1 MKMILFNQNPM
12 ITKLLES
19 VSKKLE
25 LSIENF
31 NHYQELSV
39 RLKED
44 PEWLLIADDECLEKL
59 DQVDWLELKE
69 IISQNKNS
77 VCMYKKG
84 NEAQP
89 FLEGFEMKIKK
100 PFLPTEMLKVLQKKL
115 GSDMS
120 ELEPSQNLDPTQEV
134 LETNWDELE
143 NLGDLEAL
151 AKEEPNNEEQLLPTL
166 DAQEEKEEVK
176 ETPQKEEKPKDD
188 ETQEGDETPKDEEVS
203 KELETQEKLEIP
215 KEETQEE
222 QVKEQE
228 PIKEETQEIKE
239 EKQEETQDS
248 PSAQELE
255 AMQELVKEI
264 QENSNENKEETQ
276 ESAEI
281 PQDKEIQ
288 EVVTEKTQVQ
298 ELEVPKEKTQESAEA
313 LQETQAH
320 ELEKQEIAETPQEK
334 EKQEIAETP
343 QEKEKQEIA
352 ETPQEKE
359 KQEIA
364 ETPQEKEKQEIAE
377 TPQELEIPQAQEKET
392 PQEETQEKETPQE
405 ETQEKETPQEETQ
418 EKETPQEETQETET
432 QNQETPPK
440 VQEETKEKT
449 QEDNYESIEDI
460 PEPVMAKAMGE
471 ELPFLNEA
479 VAKTPNNEN
488 DTETPKESDIKTSQE
503 KEESDKTS
511 SPLELRLNLQD
522 LLKSLNQ
529 ESLKSLL
536 ENKTLSIKITLED
549 KKPDA

>member
-1 MKMILFNQNPM
+1 MKIILFNQNPM
-12 ITKLLES
+12 IAKLLES

-31 NHYQELSV
+31 NHYQELSAH
-39 RLKED
+39 LKKD

-69 IISQNKNS
+69 TISQNKNS

-115 GSDMS
+115 GSNMS
-120 ELEPSQNLDPTQEV
+120 ELEPSQNSDPTQEI

-166 DAQEEKEEVK
+166 NEQEEKEEIK

-188 ETQEGDETPKDEEVS
+188 ETQESETPKDEEVS

-239 EKQEETQDS
+239 EKREETQDS

-264 QENSNENKEETQ
+264 QENSNGQEDKKETQ

-288 EVVTEKTQVQ
+288 EVVTEKTQAQ
-298 ELEVPKEKTQESAEA
+298 
-313 LQETQAH
+313 
-320 ELEKQEIAETPQEK
+320 ELEKQENAETPQEK
-334 EKQEIAETP
+334 EKQEDTG
-343 QEKEKQEIA
+343 
-352 ETPQEKE
+352 
-359 KQEIA
+359 
-364 ETPQEKEKQEIAE
+364 
-377 TPQELEIPQAQEKET
+377 TPQELEIPQV
-392 PQEETQEKETPQE
+392 
-405 ETQEKETPQEETQ
+405 Q
-418 EKETPQEETQETET
+418 EKETPQEETQETQEKEMPQAQDET
-432 QNQETPPK
+432 L
-440 VQEETKEKT
+440 
-449 QEDNYESIEDI
+449 QEDHYESIEDI

-488 DTETPKESDIKTSQE
+488 DTETPKENDTETPQE

-536 ENKTLSIKITLED
+536 ENKTLNIKITLED
-549 KKPDA
+549 KKPNE

>member
-25 LSIENF
+25 LPMENF
-31 NHYQELSV
+31 NHYQELSAC
-39 RLKED
+39 LKED

-84 NEAQP
+84 NEVQP
-89 FLEGFEMKIKK
+89 FLEGFEMKMKK
-100 PFLPTEMLKVLQKKL
+100 PFLPTEVLKILQKKL
-115 GSDMS
+115 GSNIN

-151 AKEEPNNEEQLLPTL
+151 VQEEPNNEEQLLPTL
-166 DAQEEKEEVK
+166 NAQEIETPKEETQEEVKKEEVK
-176 ETPQKEEKPKDD
+176 EMQEEIKEKEKQEVAENPQDEEKPKDD

-215 KEETQEE
+215 KEETQKEVKEE
-222 QVKEQE
+222 IKEETQEQE

-239 EKQEETQDS
+239 EKQEETQYS

-264 QENSNENKEETQ
+264 QENSNDQENKKETQ
-276 ESAEI
+276 E
-281 PQDKEIQ
+281 
-288 EVVTEKTQVQ
+288 TQ
-298 ELEVPKEKTQESAEA
+298 
-313 LQETQAH
+313 
-320 ELEKQEIAETPQEK
+320 ETPQEK
-334 EKQEIAETP
+334 ET
-343 QEKEKQEIA
+343 
-352 ETPQEKE
+352 
-359 KQEIA
+359 
-364 ETPQEKEKQEIAE
+364 
-377 TPQELEIPQAQEKET
+377 QELEIPK
-392 PQEETQEKETPQE
+392 EETQENTETPQDVEIPKE
-405 ETQEKETPQEETQ
+405 ETQENTETPQDVEIPKEETQ
-418 EKETPQEETQETET
+418 ENTETPQDVEIPKEETQE
-432 QNQETPPK
+432 
-440 VQEETKEKT
+440 
-449 QEDNYESIEDI
+449 DHYESIEDI

-488 DTETPKESDIKTSQE
+488 DTETPKESVTETSKNENATETPQE
-503 KEESDKTS
+503 EESDKTS
-511 SPLELRLNLQD
+511 SPLELCLNLQD

-549 KKPDA
+549 KKPNA

>member
-12 ITKLLES
+12 IAKLLES
-19 VSKKLE
+19 VSNKLE
-25 LSIENF
+25 LSMENF
-31 NHYQELSV
+31 NHYQELSA
-39 RLKED
+39 RLKKD

-69 IISQNKNS
+69 TISQNKNS

-115 GSDMS
+115 GSNAS

-151 AKEEPNNEEQLLPTL
+151 VQEEPNNEEQLLPTL
-166 DAQEEKEEVK
+166 NDQEEKEEIKETPQEEKEEIKEEEKEEIKEEVK
-176 ETPQKEEKPKDD
+176 ETPQEEEKPKDD

-203 KELETQEKLEIP
+203 KELKAPQELEIP

-222 QVKEQE
+222 RVKEQE
-228 PIKEETQEIKE
+228 PIKEETQENKE
-239 EKQEETQDS
+239 KKQEKTQDS

-264 QENSNENKEETQ
+264 QENSNGQEDKKETQ
-276 ESAEI
+276 ENAETPQETPQDVENQAQEI
-281 PQDKEIQ
+281 QDKEIQDKEIQDKEIQDKEIQ
-288 EVVTEKTQVQ
+288 E
-298 ELEVPKEKTQESAEA
+298 TQEIQENTEIP
-313 LQETQAH
+313 QEETQ
-320 ELEKQEIAETPQEK
+320 EEIQENAETPQEK
-334 EKQEIAETP
+334 E
-343 QEKEKQEIA
+343 
-352 ETPQEKE
+352 
-359 KQEIA
+359 
-364 ETPQEKEKQEIAE
+364 
-377 TPQELEIPQAQEKET
+377 
-392 PQEETQEKETPQE
+392 
-405 ETQEKETPQEETQ
+405 
-418 EKETPQEETQETET
+418 
-432 QNQETPPK
+432 
-440 VQEETKEKT
+440 T
-449 QEDNYESIEDI
+449 QEDHYESIEDI

-479 VAKTPNNEN
+479 VAKIPNNEN
-488 DTETPKESDIKTSQE
+488 ATETPQE
-503 KEESDKTS
+503 EESDKTS
-511 SPLELRLNLQD
+511 SPLELCLNLQD

-536 ENKTLSIKITLED
+536 KNKTLSIKITLED
-549 KKPDA
+549 KKPNA

>member
-12 ITKLLES
+12 IAKLLES

-31 NHYQELSV
+31 NHYQELSAC
-39 RLKED
+39 LKKD

-89 FLEGFEMKIKK
+89 FLEGFEMKMKK

-115 GSDMS
+115 GSNIS

-166 DAQEEKEEVK
+166 NAQEEKEEVK
-176 ETPQKEEKPKDD
+176 EMPQEEEKPKDD
-188 ETQEGDETPKDEEVS
+188 ETQEGETPKDEEVS

-215 KEETQEE
+215 KEKTQ
-222 QVKEQE
+222 EQE
-228 PIKEETQEIKE
+228 PIKEETQENKE
-239 EKQEETQDS
+239 EKQEKTQDS

-264 QENSNENKEETQ
+264 QENSNGQENKEETQ
-276 ESAEI
+276 ESTEI

-288 EVVTEKTQVQ
+288 EVVTEKTQAQ
-298 ELEVPKEKTQESAEA
+298 ELEIPKEKTQESAEA

-320 ELEKQEIAETPQEK
+320 EL
-334 EKQEIAETP
+334 
-343 QEKEKQEIA
+343 
-352 ETPQEKE
+352 E

-392 PQEETQEKETPQE
+392 PQEETQEKETPKDESMQE
-405 ETQEKETPQEETQ
+405 SAQNLQDKETPQEETQ
-418 EKETPQEETQETET
+418 EDHYET
-432 QNQETPPK
+432 
-440 VQEETKEKT
+440 
-449 QEDNYESIEDI
+449 IEDI

-488 DTETPKESDIKTSQE
+488 DTEAPKESVTETSKNENATETPQE

-511 SPLELRLNLQD
+511 SPLELHLNLQD

-549 KKPDA
+549 KKPNA

>member
-25 LSIENF
+25 LSMEDF
-31 NHYQELSV
+31 NRYQELST

-44 PEWLLIADDECLEKL
+44 PEWILIADDECLEKL

-100 PFLPTEMLKVLQKKL
+100 PFLPTEVLKVLQKKL
-115 GSDMS
+115 GSNMS

-143 NLGDLEAL
+143 NLGDLKAL
-151 AKEEPNNEEQLLPTL
+151 VQEEPNNEEQLLPTL
-166 DAQEEKEEVK
+166 NNQKEKEEVK
-176 ETPQKEEKPKDD
+176 ETPQEEKPKDD
-188 ETQEGDETPKDEEVS
+188 EIQESETLKDEEVS
-203 KELETQEKLEIP
+203 KELKTQEELEIP
-215 KEETQEE
+215 KEETQE
-222 QVKEQE
+222 QAKEQE
-228 PIKEETQEIKE
+228 PIKEETQENKE
-239 EKQEETQDS
+239 EKQEKTQEEIKEETQEQAKEQEPIKEETQETKEEKQEKTQDS

-264 QENSNENKEETQ
+264 QENSNGQENKKETQ
-276 ESAEI
+276 EN
-281 PQDKEIQ
+281 
-288 EVVTEKTQVQ
+288 TETPQ
-298 ELEVPKEKTQESAEA
+298 ELEKQELEKQEKTQESAETPQDVETP
-313 LQETQAH
+313 QENTETPQ
-320 ELEKQEIAETPQEK
+320 ELEKQDVETPQEK
-334 EKQEIAETP
+334 EI
-343 QEKEKQEIA
+343 
-352 ETPQEKE
+352 
-359 KQEIA
+359 
-364 ETPQEKEKQEIAE
+364 
-377 TPQELEIPQAQEKET
+377 PQELEKQELETPQDVET
-392 PQEETQEKETPQE
+392 PQEEIQENTETPQKLE
-405 ETQEKETPQEETQ
+405 
-418 EKETPQEETQETET
+418 
-432 QNQETPPK
+432 NQE
-440 VQEETKEKT
+440 
-449 QEDNYESIEDI
+449 DHYESIEDI
-460 PEPVMAKAMGE
+460 PEPVMAQAMGE

-479 VAKTPNNEN
+479 VAKTSNNEN
-488 DTETPKESDIKTSQE
+488 DTETPKESAIKTPQE

-511 SPLELRLNLQD
+511 NPLELRLNLQD

-536 ENKTLSIKITLED
+536 ENKTLNIKITLED

>member
-12 ITKLLES
+12 IAKLLES

-31 NHYQELSV
+31 NHYQELSAH
-39 RLKED
+39 LKKD

-69 IISQNKNS
+69 TISQNKNS

-84 NEAQP
+84 NEKQP

-100 PFLPTEMLKVLQKKL
+100 PFLPTEMLKILQKKL
-115 GSDMS
+115 GSNAS

-176 ETPQKEEKPKDD
+176 QEEKEEVKETPQEEEKPKDD
-188 ETQEGDETPKDEEVS
+188 ETQENETPKDEEVS

-215 KEETQEE
+215 KEETQ
-222 QVKEQE
+222 EQE

-264 QENSNENKEETQ
+264 QENSNGQENKEKTQ

-288 EVVTEKTQVQ
+288 EVVTEQTQAQ
-298 ELEVPKEKTQESAEA
+298 ELEIPKEKTQESAEA

-343 QEKEKQEIA
+343 QEKE
-352 ETPQEKE
+352 TPQTQDEK
-359 KQEIA
+359 
-364 ETPQEKEKQEIAE
+364 PQE
-377 TPQELEIPQAQEKET
+377 
-392 PQEETQEKETPQE
+392 
-405 ETQEKETPQEETQ
+405 
-418 EKETPQEETQETET
+418 
-432 QNQETPPK
+432 
-440 VQEETKEKT
+440 
-449 QEDNYESIEDI
+449 DHYESIEDI

-479 VAKTPNNEN
+479 VAKTPNSEN
-488 DTETPKESDIKTSQE
+488 STETPKESVTETSKNENNTETPQE

-549 KKPDA
+549 KKPNA

>member
-12 ITKLLES
+12 IAKLLES

-31 NHYQELSV
+31 NHYQELSAH
-39 RLKED
+39 LKKD

-100 PFLPTEMLKVLQKKL
+100 PFLPTEVLKILQKKL
-115 GSDMS
+115 GSNTS

-143 NLGDLEAL
+143 SLGDLEAL
-151 AKEEPNNEEQLLPTL
+151 AKEEPDNEEQLLPTL
-166 DAQEEKEEVK
+166 NDQEVKEEEKEEVK
-176 ETPQKEEKPKDD
+176 ETPQEEEKPKDD
-188 ETQEGDETPKDEEVS
+188 ETQEGETPKDEEVS
-203 KELETQEKLEIP
+203 KELETQEELEIP

-222 QVKEQE
+222 VKEEMKEETQEQE
-228 PIKEETQEIKE
+228 PIKEETQEEVKEETQENKE
-239 EKQEETQDS
+239 EKQEKTQDS

-264 QENSNENKEETQ
+264 QENSNGQEDKKETQ
-276 ESAEI
+276 ENAEI

-298 ELEVPKEKTQESAEA
+298 ELEIPKEKTQESTEA
-313 LQETQAH
+313 LQETQVH
-320 ELEKQEIAETPQEK
+320 ELEKQEIVETPQDVEV
-334 EKQEIAETP
+334 P
-343 QEKEKQEIA
+343 QS
-352 ETPQEKE
+352 
-359 KQEIA
+359 
-364 ETPQEKEKQEIAE
+364 
-377 TPQELEIPQAQEKET
+377 QEKET
-392 PQEETQEKETPQE
+392 PQTQDEKPQE
-405 ETQEKETPQEETQ
+405 DHYET
-418 EKETPQEETQETET
+418 
-432 QNQETPPK
+432 
-440 VQEETKEKT
+440 
-449 QEDNYESIEDI
+449 IEDI

-488 DTETPKESDIKTSQE
+488 DTETPKESVTETSKNENDTETPQE
-503 KEESDKTS
+503 KEQSDKTS

>member
-25 LSIENF
+25 LSMEDF
-31 NHYQELSV
+31 NRYQELST

-44 PEWLLIADDECLEKL
+44 PEWILIADDECLEKL

-100 PFLPTEMLKVLQKKL
+100 PFLPTEILKILQKKL
-115 GSDMS
+115 GSNAS

-151 AKEEPNNEEQLLPTL
+151 VQEEPNNEEQLLPTL
-166 DAQEEKEEVK
+166 NAQEEKEEVKEEEKEEVKEEEKEEVKEEEKEEVKEEEKEEVKEEEKEEVKEEEKEEVK
-176 ETPQKEEKPKDD
+176 ETPQEEKPKDD
-188 ETQEGDETPKDEEVS
+188 EIQEGETLKDEEVS
-203 KELETQEKLEIP
+203 KELETQEELEIP
-215 KEETQEE
+215 KEETQEPA
-222 QVKEQE
+222 KEQE

-239 EKQEETQDS
+239 EKQEKTQDS

-264 QENSNENKEETQ
+264 QENSNGQEDKKETQ
-276 ESAEI
+276 EN
-281 PQDKEIQ
+281 
-288 EVVTEKTQVQ
+288 T
-298 ELEVPKEKTQESAEA
+298 
-313 LQETQAH
+313 
-320 ELEKQEIAETPQEK
+320 
-334 EKQEIAETP
+334 
-343 QEKEKQEIA
+343 
-352 ETPQEKE
+352 
-359 KQEIA
+359 
-364 ETPQEKEKQEIAE
+364 E
-377 TPQELEIPQAQEKET
+377 TPQELEKQEKEIPQENTEIPQEKETQKLETPQDVET
-392 PQEETQEKETPQE
+392 PQEEIQENTETPQKLE
-405 ETQEKETPQEETQ
+405 AQK
-418 EKETPQEETQETET
+418 
-432 QNQETPPK
+432 
-440 VQEETKEKT
+440 
-449 QEDNYESIEDI
+449 DHYESIEDI
-460 PEPVMAKAMGE
+460 PEPVMAQAMGE
-471 ELPFLNEA
+471 ELPFLNES
-479 VAKTPNNEN
+479 VAKIPNNEN
-488 DTETPKESDIKTSQE
+488 DTETPKESVIKTPQE

-511 SPLELRLNLQD
+511 NPLELRLNLQD

-536 ENKTLSIKITLED
+536 ENKTLNIKITLED

>member
-31 NHYQELSV
+31 NHYQELSA
-39 RLKED
+39 RLKKD

-89 FLEGFEMKIKK
+89 FLEGFEVKIKK

-166 DAQEEKEEVK
+166 NDQEEKEEIK
-176 ETPQKEEKPKDD
+176 ETPQEEKEEIKETPQEEKPKDD
-188 ETQEGDETPKDEEVS
+188 ETQEGETLKDKEVS
-203 KELETQEKLEIP
+203 KELETQEELEIP

-222 QVKEQE
+222 VKEEMKEETQE
-228 PIKEETQEIKE
+228 QVKEETQEIKE
-239 EKQEETQDS
+239 EKQEKTQDS
-248 PSAQELE
+248 PSTQELE

-264 QENSNENKEETQ
+264 QENSNGQENKEETQ
-276 ESAEI
+276 ESTEI

-288 EVVTEKTQVQ
+288 EVVTEKTQAQ
-298 ELEVPKEKTQESAEA
+298 ELEIPKEKTQESAEA

-320 ELEKQEIAETPQEK
+320 ELEKQEIAETPQE
-334 EKQEIAETP
+334 ETQEIAETP
-343 QEKEKQEIA
+343 QDV
-352 ETPQEKE
+352 
-359 KQEIA
+359 
-364 ETPQEKEKQEIAE
+364 
-377 TPQELEIPQAQEKET
+377 EIPQAQEKET
-392 PQEETQEKETPQE
+392 PQTQDEKPQE
-405 ETQEKETPQEETQ
+405 
-418 EKETPQEETQETET
+418 
-432 QNQETPPK
+432 
-440 VQEETKEKT
+440 
-449 QEDNYESIEDI
+449 DHYENIEDI

-488 DTETPKESDIKTSQE
+488 DTETPKESDIKTPQE

-549 KKPDA
+549 KKPNA

>member
-1 MKMILFNQNPM
+1 MKIILFNQNPM

-25 LSIENF
+25 LSMEDF
-31 NHYQELSV
+31 NRYQELST

-44 PEWLLIADDECLEKL
+44 PEWILIADDECLEKL

-69 IISQNKNS
+69 TISQNKNS

-100 PFLPTEMLKVLQKKL
+100 PFLPTEVLKILQKKL
-115 GSDMS
+115 GSNMS

-151 AKEEPNNEEQLLPTL
+151 VQEEPNNEEQLLPTL
-166 DAQEEKEEVK
+166 NDQEEKEEIKEEIK
-176 ETPQKEEKPKDD
+176 ETPQEEEKPKDD
-188 ETQEGDETPKDEEVS
+188 EIQEGETLKDEEVS

-215 KEETQEE
+215 KEETQE
-222 QVKEQE
+222 QAKEQE
-228 PIKEETQEIKE
+228 PIKEETQEEVKKETQEQAKEQEPIKEETQENKE
-239 EKQEETQDS
+239 EKQEKTQDS
-248 PSAQELE
+248 PSTQELE
-255 AMQELVKEI
+255 AIQELVKEI
-264 QENSNENKEETQ
+264 QENSNGQENKKETQ
-276 ESAEI
+276 EN
-281 PQDKEIQ
+281 
-288 EVVTEKTQVQ
+288 T
-298 ELEVPKEKTQESAEA
+298 
-313 LQETQAH
+313 
-320 ELEKQEIAETPQEK
+320 ETPQEK
-334 EKQEIAETP
+334 EKQELETP
-343 QEKEKQEIA
+343 QEKETQKLETPQDV

-359 KQEIA
+359 TQKLETPQDVETPQ
-364 ETPQEKEKQEIAE
+364 ETPQEKETQKLE
-377 TPQELEIPQAQEKET
+377 TPQEISQENTEKT
-392 PQEETQEKETPQE
+392 QKLETQE
-405 ETQEKETPQEETQ
+405 
-418 EKETPQEETQETET
+418 
-432 QNQETPPK
+432 
-440 VQEETKEKT
+440 
-449 QEDNYESIEDI
+449 DHYESIEDI
-460 PEPVMAKAMGE
+460 PEPVMAQAMGE
-471 ELPFLNEA
+471 ELPFLNES

-488 DTETPKESDIKTSQE
+488 DTETPKESAIKTPQE

-511 SPLELRLNLQD
+511 SPLELCLNLQD

>member
-31 NHYQELSV
+31 NHYQELSAH
-39 RLKED
+39 LKED
-44 PEWLLIADDECLEKL
+44 PEWILIADDECLEKL

-176 ETPQKEEKPKDD
+176 ETPQKKEKPKDD

-343 QEKEKQEIA
+343 QE
-352 ETPQEKE
+352 
-359 KQEIA
+359 
-364 ETPQEKEKQEIAE
+364 
-377 TPQELEIPQAQEKET
+377 LEIPQAQEKET

-405 ETQEKETPQEETQ
+405 ETQEIAETPQ
-418 EKETPQEETQETET
+418 EKETP
-432 QNQETPPK
+432 
-440 VQEETKEKT
+440 KT
-449 QEDNYESIEDI
+449 QEDHYESIEDI

-488 DTETPKESDIKTSQE
+488 DTETPKESDIKTPQE

-549 KKPDA
+549 KKPNA

>member
-12 ITKLLES
+12 IAKLLES
-19 VSKKLE
+19 VSNKLE

-31 NHYQELSV
+31 NHYQELSAH
-39 RLKED
+39 LKKD

-59 DQVDWLELKE
+59 DQIDWLELKE
-69 IISQNKNS
+69 TISQNKNS

-84 NEAQP
+84 NESQP
-89 FLEGFEMKIKK
+89 FLEGFEVKIKK

-115 GSDMS
+115 GSNAS
-120 ELEPSQNLDPTQEV
+120 ELETSQNLDPTQEV

-176 ETPQKEEKPKDD
+176 QEEKEEVKQEEKEEVKQEEKEEVKQEEKEEVKQEEKEEVKETLQEEKPKDD

-203 KELETQEKLEIP
+203 KELETQEEV

-228 PIKEETQEIKE
+228 PLKEETQEIKE

-264 QENSNENKEETQ
+264 QENSNENKKETQ

-298 ELEVPKEKTQESAEA
+298 ELEVPKEKVQESAEA
-313 LQETQAH
+313 LQETQAQ
-320 ELEKQEIAETPQEK
+320 ELEKEENSETPQDVEV
-334 EKQEIAETP
+334 P
-343 QEKEKQEIA
+343 QS
-352 ETPQEKE
+352 
-359 KQEIA
+359 
-364 ETPQEKEKQEIAE
+364 
-377 TPQELEIPQAQEKET
+377 QEKET

-405 ETQEKETPQEETQ
+405 ETQEKETPQTQ
-418 EKETPQEETQETET
+418 DEKPQE
-432 QNQETPPK
+432 
-440 VQEETKEKT
+440 
-449 QEDNYESIEDI
+449 DHYESIEDI

-488 DTETPKESDIKTSQE
+488 DTETPKESVTETSKNENDTETPQE

-522 LLKSLNQ
+522 LLKNLNQ

-549 KKPDA
+549 KKPNA

>member
-1 MKMILFNQNPM
+1 MKIILFNQNPM

-25 LSIENF
+25 LSMEDF
-31 NHYQELSV
+31 NRYQELST

-44 PEWLLIADDECLEKL
+44 PEWILIADDECLEKL

-84 NEAQP
+84 HEAQP

-100 PFLPTEMLKVLQKKL
+100 PFLPTEVLKILQKKL
-115 GSDMS
+115 GSNASD
-120 ELEPSQNLDPTQEV
+120 LEPSQNLDPTQEV

-151 AKEEPNNEEQLLPTL
+151 VQEEPNNEEQLLPTL
-166 DAQEEKEEVK
+166 NNQKEKEEVK
-176 ETPQKEEKPKDD
+176 EEIKETPQEEEKPKDD
-188 ETQEGDETPKDEEVS
+188 EIQEGETLKDEEVS
-203 KELETQEKLEIP
+203 KELETQEEV
-215 KEETQEE
+215 KEEEQEE
-222 QVKEQE
+222 VKEQE
-228 PIKEETQEIKE
+228 PIKEETQEEVKEEEQEEVKEQEPIKEETQENKE
-239 EKQEETQDS
+239 EKQEKTQDS

-264 QENSNENKEETQ
+264 QENSNGQEDKKETQ
-276 ESAEI
+276 ENTETLQEKETQKLET
-281 PQDKEIQ
+281 PQD
-288 EVVTEKTQVQ
+288 V
-298 ELEVPKEKTQESAEA
+298 
-313 LQETQAH
+313 ETPQ
-320 ELEKQEIAETPQEK
+320 ETPQEK
-334 EKQEIAETP
+334 EIPQENTETP
-343 QEKEKQEIA
+343 QK
-352 ETPQEKE
+352 
-359 KQEIA
+359 
-364 ETPQEKEKQEIAE
+364 
-377 TPQELEIPQAQEKET
+377 LEA
-392 PQEETQEKETPQE
+392 
-405 ETQEKETPQEETQ
+405 
-418 EKETPQEETQETET
+418 
-432 QNQETPPK
+432 PK
-440 VQEETKEKT
+440 
-449 QEDNYESIEDI
+449 DHYESIEDI
-460 PEPVMAKAMGE
+460 PEPVMAQAMGE
-471 ELPFLNEA
+471 ELPFLNES

-488 DTETPKESDIKTSQE
+488 DIKTPKESVIKTPQE

>member
-25 LSIENF
+25 LSVENF
-31 NHYQELSV
+31 NHYQELSA
-39 RLKED
+39 RLKEE
-44 PEWLLIADDECLEKL
+44 PEWILIADDECLEKL

-89 FLEGFEMKIKK
+89 FLEGFEMKIQK
-100 PFLPTEMLKVLQKKL
+100 PFLPTEILKILQKKL
-115 GSDMS
+115 GSNAS

-151 AKEEPNNEEQLLPTL
+151 VQEEPNNEEQLLPTL
-166 DAQEEKEEVK
+166 NAQEEKEEVK

-188 ETQEGDETPKDEEVS
+188 ETQEGETLKDEEIS
-203 KELETQEKLEIP
+203 KELETQEELEIP
-215 KEETQEE
+215 KEETQE
-222 QVKEQE
+222 QAKEQE
-228 PIKEETQEIKE
+228 PIKEETQENKE
-239 EKQEETQDS
+239 EKQEKTQDS
-248 PSAQELE
+248 PSVQELE

-264 QENSNENKEETQ
+264 QENSNGQEDKKETQ
-276 ESAEI
+276 ENTETPQEKETQELEI
-281 PQDKEIQ
+281 PQNVETPQDKETQ
-288 EVVTEKTQVQ
+288 ENTETPQ
-298 ELEVPKEKTQESAEA
+298 ELEKQELETQEKTQESAE
-313 LQETQAH
+313 
-320 ELEKQEIAETPQEK
+320 TPQEK
-334 EKQEIAETP
+334 TQK
-343 QEKEKQEIA
+343 
-352 ETPQEKE
+352 
-359 KQEIA
+359 
-364 ETPQEKEKQEIAE
+364 
-377 TPQELEIPQAQEKET
+377 L
-392 PQEETQEKETPQE
+392 ETQE
-405 ETQEKETPQEETQ
+405 
-418 EKETPQEETQETET
+418 
-432 QNQETPPK
+432 
-440 VQEETKEKT
+440 
-449 QEDNYESIEDI
+449 DHYESIEDI
-460 PEPVMAKAMGE
+460 PEPVMAQAMGE

-479 VAKTPNNEN
+479 VAKTSNNEN
-488 DTETPKESDIKTSQE
+488 DTETPKESVIKTPQE

>member
-31 NHYQELSV
+31 NHYQELSA
-39 RLKED
+39 RLKKD

-69 IISQNKNS
+69 TISQNKNS

-115 GSDMS
+115 GSNAS

-143 NLGDLEAL
+143 SLGDLEAL

-166 DAQEEKEEVK
+166 DVQEEKEEVK
-176 ETPQKEEKPKDD
+176 EMPQEEEKPKDD
-188 ETQEGDETPKDEEVS
+188 ETQEGETPKDKEVS
-203 KELETQEKLEIP
+203 KELEMQEEV

-222 QVKEQE
+222 VKEE
-228 PIKEETQEIKE
+228 MKEETREIKE

-264 QENSNENKEETQ
+264 QENSNGQEN
-276 ESAEI
+276 
-281 PQDKEIQ
+281 
-288 EVVTEKTQVQ
+288 
-298 ELEVPKEKTQESAEA
+298 KEKTQESAEA

-320 ELEKQEIAETPQEK
+320 ELEKQEIAETPQE
-334 EKQEIAETP
+334 ET
-343 QEKEKQEIA
+343 
-352 ETPQEKE
+352 
-359 KQEIA
+359 
-364 ETPQEKEKQEIAE
+364 QEIAE

-392 PQEETQEKETPQE
+392 PQTQDEKPQE
-405 ETQEKETPQEETQ
+405 
-418 EKETPQEETQETET
+418 
-432 QNQETPPK
+432 
-440 VQEETKEKT
+440 
-449 QEDNYESIEDI
+449 DHYENIEDI

-479 VAKTPNNEN
+479 VAKIPNNEN
-488 DTETPKESDIKTSQE
+488 DTETPKESVIKTPQE
-503 KEESDKTS
+503 TPQESVETPKESDTTS

-549 KKPDA
+549 KKPNA

>member
-31 NHYQELSV
+31 NHYQELSAH
-39 RLKED
+39 LKKD

-84 NEAQP
+84 NEMQP

-100 PFLPTEMLKVLQKKL
+100 PFLPTEMLKVFQKKL
-115 GSDMS
+115 GSNAS

-143 NLGDLEAL
+143 SLGDLEAL

-166 DAQEEKEEVK
+166 DVQEKEEVK
-176 ETPQKEEKPKDD
+176 ETPQEEKPKDD
-188 ETQEGDETPKDEEVS
+188 ETQESETPKDEEVS
-203 KELETQEKLEIP
+203 KELETQEEV

-228 PIKEETQEIKE
+228 PIKEEMQEIKE
-239 EKQEETQDS
+239 EKQEKTQDS
-248 PSAQELE
+248 PSTQELE

-264 QENSNENKEETQ
+264 QENSNGQENKKETQESAETPQEKETQELEIPKEETQ
-276 ESAEI
+276 ESAETS
-281 PQDKEIQ
+281 Q
-288 EVVTEKTQVQ
+288 EE
-298 ELEVPKEKTQESAEA
+298 E
-313 LQETQAH
+313 
-320 ELEKQEIAETPQEK
+320 
-334 EKQEIAETP
+334 
-343 QEKEKQEIA
+343 
-352 ETPQEKE
+352 
-359 KQEIA
+359 
-364 ETPQEKEKQEIAE
+364 
-377 TPQELEIPQAQEKET
+377 AQEKET
-392 PQEETQEKETPQE
+392 Q
-405 ETQEKETPQEETQ
+405 
-418 EKETPQEETQETET
+418 
-432 QNQETPPK
+432 
-440 VQEETKEKT
+440 
-449 QEDNYESIEDI
+449 DDHYESIEDI

-479 VAKTPNNEN
+479 VAKIPNNEN
-488 DTETPKESDIKTSQE
+488 DTETPKESDTKAPQE

>member
-31 NHYQELSV
+31 NHYQELSA
-39 RLKED
+39 RLKKD

-100 PFLPTEMLKVLQKKL
+100 PFLPTEVLKILQKRL
-115 GSDMS
+115 GFNAS
-120 ELEPSQNLDPTQEV
+120 ELEPNQNLDPTQEV

-151 AKEEPNNEEQLLPTL
+151 AKEEPDNEEQLLPTL
-166 DAQEEKEEVK
+166 NDQEVKEEEKEEVK
-176 ETPQKEEKPKDD
+176 ETPQEEEKPKDD
-188 ETQEGDETPKDEEVS
+188 ETQEGETPKDEEVS
-203 KELETQEKLEIP
+203 KELETQEELEIP

-222 QVKEQE
+222 VKEEMKEETQEQE
-228 PIKEETQEIKE
+228 PIKEETQEEVKEETQENKE
-239 EKQEETQDS
+239 EKQEKTQDS

-264 QENSNENKEETQ
+264 QENSNEDKKETQ
-276 ESAEI
+276 ENAEI

-298 ELEVPKEKTQESAEA
+298 ELEIPKEKTQESAEA
-313 LQETQAH
+313 LQETQVH
-320 ELEKQEIAETPQEK
+320 ELEKQEIVETPQDVEV
-334 EKQEIAETP
+334 P
-343 QEKEKQEIA
+343 QS
-352 ETPQEKE
+352 
-359 KQEIA
+359 
-364 ETPQEKEKQEIAE
+364 
-377 TPQELEIPQAQEKET
+377 QEKET
-392 PQEETQEKETPQE
+392 PQTQDEKPQE
-405 ETQEKETPQEETQ
+405 
-418 EKETPQEETQETET
+418 
-432 QNQETPPK
+432 
-440 VQEETKEKT
+440 
-449 QEDNYESIEDI
+449 DHYESIEDI

-471 ELPFLNEA
+471 ELPFLNES
-479 VAKTPNNEN
+479 VAKIPNNEN
-488 DTETPKESDIKTSQE
+488 DTETPKESDIKTPQE

-549 KKPDA
+549 KKPNA

>member
-12 ITKLLES
+12 IEKLLES

-25 LSIENF
+25 LFIENF
-31 NHYQELSV
+31 NHYQELSAC
-39 RLKED
+39 LKGD

-69 IISQNKNS
+69 TISQNKNS

-115 GSDMS
+115 GSNAS
-120 ELEPSQNLDPTQEV
+120 ELEPSQNSDPTQEI

-166 DAQEEKEEVK
+166 DVQEEKEEVK
-176 ETPQKEEKPKDD
+176 EEKEEVKEEKEEVKEEKEEVKKEEVKEMQEEIKEKEKQEVAESPQDEEKPKDD
-188 ETQEGDETPKDEEVS
+188 ETQGSVETPKDEEVS
-203 KELETQEKLEIP
+203 KELETQ
-215 KEETQEE
+215 
-222 QVKEQE
+222 EQE

-239 EKQEETQDS
+239 EKQEKTQDS
-248 PSAQELE
+248 PSVQELE

-264 QENSNENKEETQ
+264 QENSNDQENKKETQETQENTETPQDIETQELEIPKEETQ
-276 ESAEI
+276 E
-281 PQDKEIQ
+281 
-288 EVVTEKTQVQ
+288 VTEKTQAQ
-298 ELEVPKEKTQESAEA
+298 G
-313 LQETQAH
+313 
-320 ELEKQEIAETPQEK
+320 LEKEEIAETPQEK
-334 EKQEIAETP
+334 EIQET
-343 QEKEKQEIA
+343 QD
-352 ETPQEKE
+352 
-359 KQEIA
+359 
-364 ETPQEKEKQEIAE
+364 E
-377 TPQELEIPQAQEKET
+377 TPQELEVQDEKLQENETPKDESMQESAQNLQEKET
-392 PQEETQEKETPQE
+392 QELETPQAQD
-405 ETQEKETPQEETQ
+405 ETL
-418 EKETPQEETQETET
+418 
-432 QNQETPPK
+432 
-440 VQEETKEKT
+440 
-449 QEDNYESIEDI
+449 QEDHYESIEDI

-471 ELPFLNEA
+471 ELPFLNE
-479 VAKTPNNEN
+479 N
-488 DTETPKESDIKTSQE
+488 DTETPKESVIKTPQE

-529 ESLKSLL
+529 ESFKSLL

-549 KKPDA
+549 KKPNE

>member
-12 ITKLLES
+12 IAKLLES

-31 NHYQELSV
+31 NHYQELSAH
-39 RLKED
+39 LKKD

-84 NEAQP
+84 DEAQP

-100 PFLPTEMLKVLQKKL
+100 PFLPTEMLKVFQKKL
-115 GSDMS
+115 GSNASD
-120 ELEPSQNLDPTQEV
+120 LEPSQNLDPTQEV

-166 DAQEEKEEVK
+166 DAQEEKEEIKQEEK
-176 ETPQKEEKPKDD
+176 EEIKQEEKEEIKQEEKEEIKQTPQEEEKPKDD
-188 ETQEGDETPKDEEVS
+188 ETQESDEISKDEEVS

-222 QVKEQE
+222 VKEEIKEETQEQE
-228 PIKEETQEIKE
+228 PIKEETQENKE

-248 PSAQELE
+248 PSVQELE

-264 QENSNENKEETQ
+264 QENSNGQENKEETQ
-276 ESAEI
+276 ENAEI

-288 EVVTEKTQVQ
+288 EVITEKTQAQ
-298 ELEVPKEKTQESAEA
+298 ELEVPKEKTQESTEA

-364 ETPQEKEKQEIAE
+364 ETPQDV
-377 TPQELEIPQAQEKET
+377 EIPQSQEKET
-392 PQEETQEKETPQE
+392 QETQEVVAEKTQVQEKETL
-405 ETQEKETPQEETQ
+405 
-418 EKETPQEETQETET
+418 
-432 QNQETPPK
+432 
-440 VQEETKEKT
+440 KT
-449 QEDNYESIEDI
+449 QEDHYETIEDI

-488 DTETPKESDIKTSQE
+488 DTETPKESVTETPKNENATETPQE

-549 KKPDA
+549 KKPNA

>member
-25 LSIENF
+25 LSMEDF
-31 NHYQELSV
+31 NRYQELST

-44 PEWLLIADDECLEKL
+44 PEWILIADDECLEKL

-84 NEAQP
+84 NEVQP

-100 PFLPTEMLKVLQKKL
+100 PFLPTEVLKILQKKL
-115 GSDMS
+115 GSNMS

-151 AKEEPNNEEQLLPTL
+151 VQEEPNNEEQLLPTL
-166 DAQEEKEEVK
+166 NDQEEKEEVK
-176 ETPQKEEKPKDD
+176 KEEKEEIKETPKEEEKPKDD
-188 ETQEGDETPKDEEVS
+188 ETQEGETLKDEEVS
-203 KELETQEKLEIP
+203 KELETQEELEIP
-215 KEETQEE
+215 KEETQE

-228 PIKEETQEIKE
+228 PIKEETQENKE
-239 EKQEETQDS
+239 EKQEKTQDS

-264 QENSNENKEETQ
+264 QENSNGQEDKKETQ
-276 ESAEI
+276 
-281 PQDKEIQ
+281 DN
-288 EVVTEKTQVQ
+288 T
-298 ELEVPKEKTQESAEA
+298 
-313 LQETQAH
+313 
-320 ELEKQEIAETPQEK
+320 
-334 EKQEIAETP
+334 
-343 QEKEKQEIA
+343 
-352 ETPQEKE
+352 
-359 KQEIA
+359 
-364 ETPQEKEKQEIAE
+364 E
-377 TPQELEIPQAQEKET
+377 TPQELEKQELEIPQEKEI
-392 PQEETQEKETPQE
+392 QKLETPQDV
-405 ETQEKETPQEETQ
+405 ETPQGST
-418 EKETPQEETQETET
+418 
-432 QNQETPPK
+432 
-440 VQEETKEKT
+440 EKT
-449 QEDNYESIEDI
+449 QKLEAQKDHYESIEDI
-460 PEPVMAKAMGE
+460 PEPVMAQAMGE
-471 ELPFLNEA
+471 ELPFLNES
-479 VAKTPNNEN
+479 VAKTSNNEN
-488 DTETPKESDIKTSQE
+488 DTETSKESVIKTPKE

>member
-12 ITKLLES
+12 IEKLLES

-39 RLKED
+39 RLKGD

-84 NEAQP
+84 NEMQP

-115 GSDMS
+115 GSNAS
-120 ELEPSQNLDPTQEV
+120 ELEPSQNLDPTQEI

-176 ETPQKEEKPKDD
+176 ETPQEEKPKDD
-188 ETQEGDETPKDEEVS
+188 ETQEGETSKDEEVS
-203 KELETQEKLEIP
+203 KELEAPQELEIP
-215 KEETQEE
+215 KKETQ
-222 QVKEQE
+222 EQE

-239 EKQEETQDS
+239 EKQEKTQDS
-248 PSAQELE
+248 PSTQELE

-264 QENSNENKEETQ
+264 QENSNDQEDKKETQ

-281 PQDKEIQ
+281 SQDKEIQ
-288 EVVTEKTQVQ
+288 EVVTEK
-298 ELEVPKEKTQESAEA
+298 
-313 LQETQAH
+313 TQAH
-320 ELEKQEIAETPQEK
+320 ELEKQEIAETPQE
-334 EKQEIAETP
+334 ETR
-343 QEKEKQEIA
+343 
-352 ETPQEKE
+352 
-359 KQEIA
+359 
-364 ETPQEKEKQEIAE
+364 EIAE
-377 TPQELEIPQAQEKET
+377 TPQELEIPQSQEKETPQEETREKET
-392 PQEETQEKETPQE
+392 PQEETQEKETPQ
-405 ETQEKETPQEETQ
+405 TQDEKPQE
-418 EKETPQEETQETET
+418 
-432 QNQETPPK
+432 
-440 VQEETKEKT
+440 
-449 QEDNYESIEDI
+449 DHYESIEDI

-471 ELPFLNEA
+471 ELPFLNES

-488 DTETPKESDIKTSQE
+488 ATETPKESVTETSKNENDTETPQE

-549 KKPDA
+549 KKPNE

>member
-25 LSIENF
+25 LLMENF
-31 NHYQELSV
+31 NHYQELSA

-44 PEWLLIADDECLEKL
+44 PEWILIVDDECLEKL

-69 IISQNKNS
+69 TISQNKNS

-84 NEAQP
+84 NEMQP

-100 PFLPTEMLKVLQKKL
+100 PFLPTEVLKILQKKL
-115 GSDMS
+115 GSNIS

-166 DAQEEKEEVK
+166 NDQKEKEEIKEEVKEEEKEEVK

-188 ETQEGDETPKDEEVS
+188 ETQEGETSKDGEVS

-248 PSAQELE
+248 PSTQELE

-264 QENSNENKEETQ
+264 QENSNEDKKETQ

-281 PQDKEIQ
+281 PQEEEIQ
-288 EVVTEKTQVQ
+288 EVVTEKTQAQ
-298 ELEVPKEKTQESAEA
+298 ELEIPKEKTQESAEA

-320 ELEKQEIAETPQEK
+320 ELEKEENS
-334 EKQEIAETP
+334 
-343 QEKEKQEIA
+343 
-352 ETPQEKE
+352 
-359 KQEIA
+359 
-364 ETPQEKEKQEIAE
+364 
-377 TPQELEIPQAQEKET
+377 ET
-392 PQEETQEKETPQE
+392 PQEETQEI
-405 ETQEKETPQEETQ
+405 QEKETPQTQ
-418 EKETPQEETQETET
+418 KKETPQ
-432 QNQETPPK
+432 
-440 VQEETKEKT
+440 T
-449 QEDNYESIEDI
+449 QEDHYESIEDI

-488 DTETPKESDIKTSQE
+488 DTEISKNENNTETPKESDIKTPQE

-549 KKPDA
+549 KKPNA

>member
-12 ITKLLES
+12 IAKLLES

-25 LSIENF
+25 LPMENF
-31 NHYQELSV
+31 NHYQELSA
-39 RLKED
+39 RLKKD

-84 NEAQP
+84 NEVQP
-89 FLEGFEMKIKK
+89 FLEGFEMKMKK
-100 PFLPTEMLKVLQKKL
+100 PFLPTEVLKILQKKL
-115 GSDMS
+115 GSNIS

-151 AKEEPNNEEQLLPTL
+151 VQEEPNNEEQLLPTL
-166 DAQEEKEEVK
+166 NDQEVKEEIKKEEKEEVK
-176 ETPQKEEKPKDD
+176 ETPQEEEKPKDD
-188 ETQEGDETPKDEEVS
+188 ETQEGETLKDEEVS
-203 KELETQEKLEIP
+203 KELEAPQELEIP

-222 QVKEQE
+222 QIKEQE

-239 EKQEETQDS
+239 EKQEKTQDS

-264 QENSNENKEETQ
+264 QENSNGQENKEKTQ

-281 PQDKEIQ
+281 SQDKEIQ

-298 ELEVPKEKTQESAEA
+298 ELEIPKEKTQESAEA

-320 ELEKQEIAETPQEK
+320 ELEKQEIAETPQE
-334 EKQEIAETP
+334 
-343 QEKEKQEIA
+343 
-352 ETPQEKE
+352 
-359 KQEIA
+359 
-364 ETPQEKEKQEIAE
+364 
-377 TPQELEIPQAQEKET
+377 LEIPQSQEKETQETQEVVTEKTQVQEKET
-392 PQEETQEKETPQE
+392 P
-405 ETQEKETPQEETQ
+405 
-418 EKETPQEETQETET
+418 
-432 QNQETPPK
+432 
-440 VQEETKEKT
+440 KT
-449 QEDNYESIEDI
+449 QEDHYESIEDI

-488 DTETPKESDIKTSQE
+488 DTETPKESVTETSKNENATESPQE
-503 KEESDKTS
+503 KEQSDKTS

-549 KKPDA
+549 KKPNA

>member
-12 ITKLLES
+12 IAKLLES

-31 NHYQELSV
+31 NHYQELSAH
-39 RLKED
+39 LKKD

-84 NEAQP
+84 NEMQP

-115 GSDMS
+115 GSNIS

-166 DAQEEKEEVK
+166 NDQEEKEEVK
-176 ETPQKEEKPKDD
+176 EIPQEEKPKDD
-188 ETQEGDETPKDEEVS
+188 ETQESETPKDEEVS
-203 KELETQEKLEIP
+203 KELEMQEKLEIP

-264 QENSNENKEETQ
+264 QENSNGQENKEETQ
-276 ESAEI
+276 ESTEI

-288 EVVTEKTQVQ
+288 EVVTEKTQAQ
-298 ELEVPKEKTQESAEA
+298 ELEIPKEKTQESAEA

-320 ELEKQEIAETPQEK
+320 EL
-334 EKQEIAETP
+334 
-343 QEKEKQEIA
+343 
-352 ETPQEKE
+352 E

-392 PQEETQEKETPQE
+392 PQEETQEKETPKDESMQE
-405 ETQEKETPQEETQ
+405 SAQNLQDKETPQEETQ
-418 EKETPQEETQETET
+418 E
-432 QNQETPPK
+432 
-440 VQEETKEKT
+440 
-449 QEDNYESIEDI
+449 DHYESIEDI

-479 VAKTPNNEN
+479 VAKTTNNEN
-488 DTETPKESDIKTSQE
+488 DTETPKESDIKTPQE
-503 KEESDKTS
+503 KEESTETPQEKEQSDKTS

>member
-1 MKMILFNQNPM
+1 MKMVLFNQNPM

-25 LSIENF
+25 LPIENF
-31 NHYQELSV
+31 NHYQELSAC
-39 RLKED
+39 LKKD

-89 FLEGFEMKIKK
+89 FLEGFEVKIKK
-100 PFLPTEMLKVLQKKL
+100 PFLPTEVLKILQKKL
-115 GSDMS
+115 GSNAS

-143 NLGDLEAL
+143 NLGNLEAL

-166 DAQEEKEEVK
+166 NAQEEKEEIK
-176 ETPQKEEKPKDD
+176 ETPQEEKPKDD

-222 QVKEQE
+222 VKEEMKEEVQE
-228 PIKEETQEIKE
+228 EVKEETQENKE
-239 EKQEETQDS
+239 EKQEKTQDS

-264 QENSNENKEETQ
+264 QENSNGQENKEKTQ

-288 EVVTEKTQVQ
+288 KVVTEKTQAQ
-298 ELEVPKEKTQESAEA
+298 ELEIPKEKTQESAEA

-334 EKQEIAETP
+334 ETP
-343 QEKEKQEIA
+343 QTQDEK
-352 ETPQEKE
+352 PQE
-359 KQEIA
+359 
-364 ETPQEKEKQEIAE
+364 
-377 TPQELEIPQAQEKET
+377 
-392 PQEETQEKETPQE
+392 
-405 ETQEKETPQEETQ
+405 
-418 EKETPQEETQETET
+418 
-432 QNQETPPK
+432 
-440 VQEETKEKT
+440 
-449 QEDNYESIEDI
+449 DHYESIEDI

-488 DTETPKESDIKTSQE
+488 DTETSKENDTETPQE

>member
-25 LSIENF
+25 LSMEDF
-31 NHYQELSV
+31 NRYQELSTH
-39 RLKED
+39 LKEE
-44 PEWLLIADDECLEKL
+44 PEWILIADDECLEKL

-100 PFLPTEMLKVLQKKL
+100 PFLPTEILKILQKKL
-115 GSDMS
+115 GSNISD
-120 ELEPSQNLDPTQEV
+120 LEPSQNLDPTQEV

-151 AKEEPNNEEQLLPTL
+151 AQEEPNNEEQLLPTL
-166 DAQEEKEEVK
+166 NAQEEKEEIKEETK
-176 ETPQKEEKPKDD
+176 ETPQGEEKPKDD
-188 ETQEGDETPKDEEVS
+188 ETQEGETQKNEEIS
-203 KELETQEKLEIP
+203 KELETQEELEIP
-215 KEETQEE
+215 KEETQE

-228 PIKEETQEIKE
+228 PIKEETQENKE
-239 EKQEETQDS
+239 EKQEKTQDS

-264 QENSNENKEETQ
+264 QENSNGQEDKKETQ
-276 ESAEI
+276 ENTET
-281 PQDKEIQ
+281 PQ
-288 EVVTEKTQVQ
+288 EKTQKLETQ
-298 ELEVPKEKTQESAEA
+298 EKTQESTETPQEKTQESAE
-313 LQETQAH
+313 
-320 ELEKQEIAETPQEK
+320 TPQEK
-334 EKQEIAETP
+334 TQK
-343 QEKEKQEIA
+343 
-352 ETPQEKE
+352 
-359 KQEIA
+359 
-364 ETPQEKEKQEIAE
+364 
-377 TPQELEIPQAQEKET
+377 L
-392 PQEETQEKETPQE
+392 ETQE
-405 ETQEKETPQEETQ
+405 
-418 EKETPQEETQETET
+418 
-432 QNQETPPK
+432 
-440 VQEETKEKT
+440 
-449 QEDNYESIEDI
+449 DYYENIEDI
-460 PEPVMAKAMGE
+460 PEPVMAQAMGE
-471 ELPFLNEA
+471 ELPFLNES
-479 VAKTPNNEN
+479 VAKTSNNEN
-488 DTETPKESDIKTSQE
+488 DTETPKKSVIKTPQE

-536 ENKTLSIKITLED
+536 ENKTLNIKITLED

>member
-31 NHYQELSV
+31 NHYQELSA
-39 RLKED
+39 RLKENQ
-44 PEWLLIADDECLEKL
+44 EWLLIADDECLEKL
-59 DQVDWLELKE
+59 DQIDWLELKE
-69 IISQNKNS
+69 TISQNKNS

-84 NEAQP
+84 NEMQP

-115 GSDMS
+115 GSNIS

-166 DAQEEKEEVK
+166 DVQEEKEEIK

-188 ETQEGDETPKDEEVS
+188 ETQEGETPKDEEVS

-248 PSAQELE
+248 PSTQELE

-264 QENSNENKEETQ
+264 QENSNGQGNKEETQ
-276 ESAEI
+276 ESTEI

-288 EVVTEKTQVQ
+288 EVVTEKTQAQ
-298 ELEVPKEKTQESAEA
+298 ELEIPKEKTQESAEA

-320 ELEKQEIAETPQEK
+320 ELEKQEIAETPQDV
-334 EKQEIAETP
+334 EIP
-343 QEKEKQEIA
+343 QSQEKETQE
-352 ETPQEKE
+352 TQEVVTE
-359 KQEIA
+359 KTQV
-364 ETPQEKEKQEIAE
+364 
-377 TPQELEIPQAQEKET
+377 QEKET
-392 PQEETQEKETPQE
+392 P
-405 ETQEKETPQEETQ
+405 
-418 EKETPQEETQETET
+418 
-432 QNQETPPK
+432 
-440 VQEETKEKT
+440 KT
-449 QEDNYESIEDI
+449 QEDHYESIEDI

-488 DTETPKESDIKTSQE
+488 DTETPKESVTETPKESDIKTPKESVTETPKESDIKTPQE

-536 ENKTLSIKITLED
+536 ENKTLSIKITLEN
-549 KKPDA
+549 KKPNA

>member
-25 LSIENF
+25 LSMEDF
-31 NHYQELSV
+31 NRYQELST

-44 PEWLLIADDECLEKL
+44 PEWILIADDECLEKL

-69 IISQNKNS
+69 TISQNKNS

-100 PFLPTEMLKVLQKKL
+100 PFLPTEVLKVLQKKL
-115 GSDMS
+115 GSNMS

-143 NLGDLEAL
+143 NLGNLEAL
-151 AKEEPNNEEQLLPTL
+151 AQEEPNNEEQLLPTL
-166 DAQEEKEEVK
+166 NAQEEKEEIKEEEKEEIKEEEKEEIK
-176 ETPQKEEKPKDD
+176 ETPQEEKPKDD
-188 ETQEGDETPKDEEVS
+188 ETQEGETLKDEEVS
-203 KELETQEKLEIP
+203 KELETQEELEIP
-215 KEETQEE
+215 KEETQE

-228 PIKEETQEIKE
+228 PIKEETQENKE
-239 EKQEETQDS
+239 EKQEKTQDS

-264 QENSNENKEETQ
+264 QENSNGQEDKKETQ
-276 ESAEI
+276 EN
-281 PQDKEIQ
+281 
-288 EVVTEKTQVQ
+288 TETPQ
-298 ELEVPKEKTQESAEA
+298 ELEKQELEKQELEKQELEKQELEKQEKTQESAETP
-313 LQETQAH
+313 QDV
-320 ELEKQEIAETPQEK
+320 ETPQE
-334 EKQEIAETP
+334 IP
-343 QEKEKQEIA
+343 QELEK
-352 ETPQEKE
+352 
-359 KQEIA
+359 
-364 ETPQEKEKQEIAE
+364 
-377 TPQELEIPQAQEKET
+377 QELEIPQELEKQELEIPQEKET
-392 PQEETQEKETPQE
+392 QKLETPQE
-405 ETQEKETPQEETQ
+405 TSQESA
-418 EKETPQEETQETET
+418 
-432 QNQETPPK
+432 
-440 VQEETKEKT
+440 EKT
-449 QEDNYESIEDI
+449 QKLEIQEDHYESIEDI
-460 PEPVMAKAMGE
+460 PEPVMAQAMGE
-471 ELPFLNEA
+471 ELPFLNES
-479 VAKTPNNEN
+479 VAKIPNNEN
-488 DTETPKESDIKTSQE
+488 DTETPKESTIKTPQE
-503 KEESDKTS
+503 KEESNKTS

>member
-12 ITKLLES
+12 IAKLLES

-31 NHYQELSV
+31 NHYQELSAH
-39 RLKED
+39 LKKD

-59 DQVDWLELKE
+59 DQVDWPELKE

-84 NEAQP
+84 NEVQP

-115 GSDMS
+115 GSNIS

-143 NLGDLEAL
+143 SLGDLEAL

-166 DAQEEKEEVK
+166 STQEVETPKEEVQEEVKK
-176 ETPQKEEKPKDD
+176 EEVEEMQEEIKEKEKQEVAENPQDEEKPKDD
-188 ETQEGDETPKDEEVS
+188 ETQGSVETPKDEEVS
-203 KELETQEKLEIP
+203 KELETQEEV

-222 QVKEQE
+222 V
-228 PIKEETQEIKE
+228 KEETQEIKE
-239 EKQEETQDS
+239 EKQEKTQDS
-248 PSAQELE
+248 PSVQELE

-264 QENSNENKEETQ
+264 QENSNEDKKETQ
-276 ESAEI
+276 ESAETPQETPQDVKI
-281 PQDKEIQ
+281 PQAQEKEA
-288 EVVTEKTQVQ
+288 Q
-298 ELEVPKEKTQESAEA
+298 ELEIPKEETQEN
-313 LQETQAH
+313 
-320 ELEKQEIAETPQEK
+320 AETPQEK
-334 EKQEIAETP
+334 E
-343 QEKEKQEIA
+343 
-352 ETPQEKE
+352 
-359 KQEIA
+359 
-364 ETPQEKEKQEIAE
+364 
-377 TPQELEIPQAQEKET
+377 
-392 PQEETQEKETPQE
+392 
-405 ETQEKETPQEETQ
+405 
-418 EKETPQEETQETET
+418 
-432 QNQETPPK
+432 
-440 VQEETKEKT
+440 T
-449 QEDNYESIEDI
+449 QEDHYESIEDI

-471 ELPFLNEA
+471 ELPFLNES
-479 VAKTPNNEN
+479 VAKIPNNEN
-488 DTETPKESDIKTSQE
+488 DTETPKESDIKTPQE
-503 KEESDKTS
+503 KEESTETPQEKEQSDKTS

>member
-25 LSIENF
+25 LSMEDF
-31 NHYQELSV
+31 NRYQELST

-44 PEWLLIADDECLEKL
+44 PEWILIADDECLEKL

-84 NEAQP
+84 HEAQP
-89 FLEGFEMKIKK
+89 FLKGFEMKIKK

-115 GSDMS
+115 GSNMS
-120 ELEPSQNLDPTQEV
+120 ELESSQNLDPTQEV

-151 AKEEPNNEEQLLPTL
+151 AQEEPNNEEQLLPTL
-166 DAQEEKEEVK
+166 NDQEEKEEVK
-176 ETPQKEEKPKDD
+176 EEEIKETPQEEEKPKDD
-188 ETQEGDETPKDEEVS
+188 EIQEGETLKDEEVS
-203 KELETQEKLEIP
+203 KELETQEELEIP
-215 KEETQEE
+215 KEETQEIKEEKQEKTQEEVKEETQE
-222 QVKEQE
+222 QAKEQE

-239 EKQEETQDS
+239 EKQEKTQDS
-248 PSAQELE
+248 PSTQELE

-264 QENSNENKEETQ
+264 QENSNGQEDKKETQESAETPQKLETQELEISKEETQ
-276 ESAEI
+276 ESAET
-281 PQDKEIQ
+281 P
-288 EVVTEKTQVQ
+288 
-298 ELEVPKEKTQESAEA
+298 QESAE
-313 LQETQAH
+313 
-320 ELEKQEIAETPQEK
+320 TPQK
-334 EKQEIAETP
+334 
-343 QEKEKQEIA
+343 
-352 ETPQEKE
+352 
-359 KQEIA
+359 
-364 ETPQEKEKQEIAE
+364 
-377 TPQELEIPQAQEKET
+377 L
-392 PQEETQEKETPQE
+392 ETQE
-405 ETQEKETPQEETQ
+405 
-418 EKETPQEETQETET
+418 
-432 QNQETPPK
+432 
-440 VQEETKEKT
+440 
-449 QEDNYESIEDI
+449 DHYESIEDI
-460 PEPVMAKAMGE
+460 PEPVMAQAMGE

-479 VAKTPNNEN
+479 VAKIPNNEN
-488 DTETPKESDIKTSQE
+488 DTKTPKESVIKTPQE

-549 KKPDA
+549 KKPNA